1 MTVKSLVLN
10 LFITFAAS
18 SAASYYTA
26 AGFVEQI
33 LTVLFAKNLAN
44 QLSVGFHHSLRVNG
58 RKIDLRGFQ
67 VFMPQSLADDGQAD
81 SHVYERDALQVAAKP
96 VNTWRK
102 MSLSVVSPF
111 SGLSCHLSG

>member
-33 LTVLFAKNLAN
+33 LIVLFAKNLAN
-44 QLSVGFHHSLRVNG
+44 QLSVGFQHVLRVNG
-58 RKIDLRGFQ
+58 REIDLSGFQ
-67 VFMPQSLADDGQAD
+67 P
-81 SHVYERDALQVAAKP
+81 VAY
-96 VNTWRK
+96 R
-102 MSLSVVSPF
+102 
-111 SGLSCHLSG
+111 

>member
-44 QLSVGFHHSLRVNG
+44 QLPVGFHHSLRVNG

-67 VFMPQSLADDGQAD
+67 PEHIDNKKGVPEWHTFF
-81 SHVYERDALQVAAKP
+81 VIY
-96 VNTWRK
+96 N
-102 MSLSVVSPF
+102 F
-111 SGLSCHLSG
+111 